1 MCLED
6 GEIPIYAPPLL
17 CPIDRYFLGPVRPL
31 GSLQDLCS
39 FSMDLSRSIAF
50 DLVRREFDL
59 DCCLKIPNSST
70 IDRDCFVINHGST
83 FGDYDET

>member
-17 CPIDRYFLGPVRPL
+17 YPLDRYFLGPVHPL

-39 FSMDLSRSIAF
+39 CSMDLPRSVTF
-50 DLVRREFDL
+50 DLVRREFDTAY
-59 DCCLKIPNSST
+59 CLKIPNSSM
-70 IDRDCFVINHGST
+70 IDRDWFVINHGST